1 MLPLLRNM
9 RGDEARKHCAELQLI
24 QVPTSHG
31 KADLTIY
38 RNSGS
43 KVHLPSLSTLHMI
56 FNFCNASFRDLARS
70 LHRYW
75 FRLKG
80 CFPFTCT
87 SKIPKSSASR
97 KLGLSLEQDCF
108 LA

>member
-43 KVHLPSLSTLHMI
+43 KVHLSSLSTPLMFLDI
-56 FNFCNASFRDLARS
+56 CSVLCCDLAKD
-70 LHRYW
+70 LHTA
-75 FRLKG
+75 RLRHRG
-80 CFPFTCT
+80 CL
-87 SKIPKSSASR
+87 SSCHSPH
-97 KLGLSLEQDCF
+97 F
-108 LA
+108 